1 MKFLLLFLAFALPS
15 LVQLCL
21 AFLILLLLLTTD
33 VRPRLHS
40 NSSDFSCC
48 CCCIIHNLHYDRKLI
63 NNQDPI
69 FLLQL
74 FPYTFLFNLV
84 LVKDKFHGKAI
95 CVQNLWTMSL
105 VLTFVL
111 VRNLFLEDFSW
122 YFNEGRNSFQ
132 IHIHVYV

>member
-1 MKFLLLFLAFALPS
+1 MKFLLLFLPFALPS

-40 NSSDFSCC
+40 NSSDFS

-95 CVQNLWTMSL
+95 CVQNLWTTSL
-105 VLTFVL
+105 FLTFVL

-132 IHIHVYV
+132 IIYRISMYV